1 MSVKFFSPLSALGSL
16 VAGHPNKCQAVRVT
30 FRQIL
35 AYLRHTG
42 FGTNVDVPNAG
53 KLVSEIHRGNLQ
65 WLLPD
70 LQQFKA
76 CRHE

>member
-1 MSVKFFSPLSALGSL
+1 MSVKFSLFSALGSL
-16 VAGHPNKCQAVRVT
+16 VAGHPNKCQAVRAT
-30 FRQIL
+30 FRQTL

-42 FGTNVDVPNAG
+42 FGTNVEVPKAG
-53 KLVSEIHRGNLQ
+53 KLVSEIHRGNLL

-76 CRHE
+76 RWHE